1 MRSLADGEALDGGL
15 FLGHAEGGLVS
26 LGDLLG
32 LLDAVELD
40 VAVGGEVGADA
51 TVGTV
56 GSSAAGDGALDDDVV
71 DHARVDVELGSL
83 SVGLQVAQELAHGLD
98 GLLGPPTLCVLE
110 FLGLAGAADATA
122 VSAEGDHLLV
132 LEDVIHVQDGPLQL
146 HALGGAGHLIS
157 VLVVGTQVRN
167 SALSR

>member
-1 MRSLADGEALDGGL
+1 MVSLADGEALDGGL

-40 VAVGGEVGADA
+40 VAVGGEVGADT

-83 SVGLQVAQELAHGLD
+83 SVGLKVEEELAHGLD
-98 GLLGPPTLCVLE
+98 GLLGPPTLRVLE

-132 LEDVIHVQDGPLQL
+132 LEDVIHVRDGPLQL
-146 HALGGAGHLIS
+146 HALRGAGHLIS